1 VPASPGTG
9 LARALIHRPDEVHL
23 PDDEVDDLEAE
34 GRRLAEAMEWVA
46 NELDEVA
53 GRAEGELADVL
64 EAQAMMARDP
74 ELLSSAQTIVTED
87 RAGAARAV
95 VEAGEEY
102 AQALA
107 GSESEYMAAR
117 AEDIRDVCARI
128 ARRLVGA
135 AGNKLR
141 EVDEPVVIAATELPP
156 ADVAELDP
164 ESIIGIATERGSRT
178 SHTAIV
184 ARALRIPA
192 VVGVDGL
199 LEAVADDV
207 RVAVEGDE
215 GRVYVDPDEETSR
228 RVEAKATER
237 ERNRKKLEA
246 RVKDGPL
253 RTKDGHRVE
262 LAANV
267 GAAVELQ
274 AALDEGAEAV
284 GLLRT
289 ELLYLERSE
298 PPEEDEQAAML
309 TGMTEQLGDRRL
321 VMRTF
326 DFGAD
331 KPVPFLSVEREDN
344 PALGVRGIRL
354 ARKHEDLLDTQ
365 VRAAVRAA
373 QAGGKVAIMA
383 PMVSTLEEADWL
395 VERVAEAG
403 GSEADIEVGVMIEV
417 PSAVLLAGE
426 LADRLDFLSIGTNDL
441 TQYLHAADRQSGS
454 LAYLQDP
461 FAPALVRAVKA
472 VCNAA
477 QGRAWVGVCGE
488 AAGDPAWAMMVT
500 GLGVAEL
507 SMGADRLLEVR
518 VVIQSATLEDCRN
531 AARVALEA
539 TDPGSARKAVQEV
552 MASL

>member
-1 VPASPGTG
+1 
-9 LARALIHRPDEVHL
+9 L
-23 PDDEVDDLEAE
+23 PDDEVDDVEAE
-34 GRRLAEAMEWVA
+34 GRRLAEAMEGIA
-46 NELDEVA
+46 SELDEVS
-53 GRAEGELADVL
+53 GSAEGELADVL

-74 ELLSSAQTIVTED
+74 ELLVSAKAIITED
-87 RAGAARAV
+87 RASAARAV

-102 AQALA
+102 AEALG
-107 GSESEYMAAR
+107 GSDSEYMAAR

-135 AGNKLR
+135 AESTLHQ
-141 EVDEPVVIAATELPP
+141 VDEPVVIAATELPP

-164 ESIIGIATERGSRT
+164 ETIVGIVTERGSRT

-192 VVGVDGL
+192 VVGVDDL
-199 LEAVADDV
+199 FEAVADDA
-207 RVAVEGDE
+207 RLAVEGDE

-228 RVEAKATER
+228 RIEAKGAER
-237 ERNRKKLEA
+237 ARTRKKLEG
-246 RVKDGPL
+246 RVKDAPL
-253 RTKDGHRVE
+253 HTKDGHRVE

-298 PPEEDEQAAML
+298 PPEEEEQVAML

-331 KPVPFLSVEREDN
+331 KPVPFLSVEQEDN

-354 ARKHEDLLDTQ
+354 ARKHKDLLDTQ

-373 QAGGKVAIMA
+373 QAGGKMAIMA
-383 PMVSTLEEADWL
+383 PMVSTVEEAEWF

-417 PSAVLLAGE
+417 PSAVLVVGE

-461 FAPALVRAVKA
+461 FAPALVRAVKD
-472 VCNAA
+472 VCKAA
-477 QGRAWVGVCGE
+477 EGRAWVGVCGE
-488 AAGDPAWAMMVT
+488 AAGDPAWALMAT

-507 SMGADRLLEVR
+507 SMGADRLLEVK
-518 VVIQSATLEDCRN
+518 VAIQSATLEDCRN
-531 AARVALEA
+531 AARVALDA
-539 TDPGSARKAVQEV
+539 TEPGAARTAAQEV
-552 MASL
+552 MGSL